1 MAQTASQTGKPLDI
15 LKTEAEIA
23 KLQVEAGKL
32 LAETQ
37 KLNRE
42 SRWMPLM
49 YAVALIG
56 AVTAIAK
63 VFVH

>member
-1 MAQTASQTGKPLDI
+1 MPQTASQTGKPLDI

-49 YAVALIG
+49 YAVALVG

-63 VFVH
+63 LFVH